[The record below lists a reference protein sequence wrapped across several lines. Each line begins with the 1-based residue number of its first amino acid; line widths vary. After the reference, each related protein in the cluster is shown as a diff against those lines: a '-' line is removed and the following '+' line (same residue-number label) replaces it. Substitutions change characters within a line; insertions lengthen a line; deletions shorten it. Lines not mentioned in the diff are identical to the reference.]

1 MRHARPPLAAAVGAC
16 QHDAMRVLG
25 LVAFVQ
31 LLLGVAGL
39 KKALREGRVA
49 DVPFAEKRSKKQIE
63 QRHWTDGTAL
73 SAPTPMLVIQGIAS
87 IVLILGRRPPV
98 FFARLIGVLGA
109 IMAIGYPLEKV
120 WRESLVEPDKQLTP
134 LTLGGFLLALKMA
147 ILGWSVGR
155 GRRARTLEQSE
166 AEVDADADA

>member
-1 MRHARPPLAAAVGAC
+1 MRAHLASVRARARGRARPPLAAAVGAC

-98 FFARLIGVLGA
+98 FLRASSACSGRSWRLAIPSRRYGA
-109 IMAIGYPLEKV
+109 SRLSNP
-120 WRESLVEPDKQLTP
+120 T
-134 LTLGGFLLALKMA
+134 
-147 ILGWSVGR
+147 
-155 GRRARTLEQSE
+155 RT
-166 AEVDADADA
+166 

>member
-1 MRHARPPLAAAVGAC
+1 
-16 QHDAMRVLG
+16 MRVLG

-39 KKALREGRVA
+39 RKALREGRVA
-49 DVPFAEKRSKKQIE
+49 DVPFAEKRSKKQID

-120 WRESLVEPDKQLTP
+120 WRESLVEPER
-134 LTLGGFLLALKMA
+134 
-147 ILGWSVGR
+147 SS
-155 GRRARTLEQSE
+155 RRSPSAASSSR
-166 AEVDADADA
+166 